1 MTMKAASSSK
11 QSPRD
16 YDKLR
21 SILGEFQWPRIE
33 VPVIENQD
41 FRVLMILSLN
51 PFSIPNLLRSGFG
64 IL

>member
-16 YDKLR
+16 HDKLK

-51 PFSIPNLLRSGFG
+51 PFFYSKFIGFG
-64 IL
+64 TL